1 MTTAKIILDFTE
13 RNQTTIGIAGDLMYY
28 KTISKIPQ
36 EETGRLFPLSWPSR
50 FMPWLFSKMIML
62 DLRIMLKDNAFKVTN
77 GKLKGIHPQITE
89 RQA

>member
-1 MTTAKIILDFTE
+1 
-13 RNQTTIGIAGDLMYY
+13 
-28 KTISKIPQ
+28 
-36 EETGRLFPLSWPSR
+36 
-50 FMPWLFSKMIML
+50 MIML